1 MEIEKSIFYRM
12 TNENEDSTTELLAN
26 ILRSYLFIRSDII
39 KHLCGDYQRLIGY
52 DFDDAEIVTQR
63 VVEGIGKPDL
73 KIKTKDV
80 YVIVEN
86 KIRVGTTPTEH
97 ELVDYIKEIEA
108 FCSSSLRSEGSTG
121 EKKYGKLVFLI
132 PQEYGFVDLFRRVYD
147 SYPSLV
153 SIVYWENFISWI
165 KKREYSSASP
175 VLAEVISYFESV
187 VDINHKNEDTRE
199 LRAYEVLMLNNVEKV
214 FDAISLCNQLLKRI
228 AAIET
233 RLIENLN
240 DEFKSKEIPV
250 ELSASNYFFD
260 YSDNNKVPQI
270 NDGGIGKALNIT
282 YRGKRY
288 DMVCYC
294 GFSDL
299 NDRKKTKDY
308 GFSVAFYKIVSS
320 GLTAYTTETSDNWTF
335 VPLNPEIL
343 IDPDTSLFEK
353 EVTEIVKNVIESPD
367 FAIGK

>member
-1 MEIEKSIFYRM
+1 MDIEKSIFNRM

-26 ILRSYLFIRSDII
+26 TLKSYLFIRSDII
-39 KHLCGDYQRLIGY
+39 KYLCGDYQRLIGY
-52 DFDDAEIVTQR
+52 DFTDAEIITQR

-86 KIRVGTTPTEH
+86 KIRIGTAPTEH
-97 ELVDYIKEIEA
+97 ELEDYIQEIKA
-108 FCSSSLRSEGSTG
+108 FCSLSLRREEHSEGRL
-121 EKKYGKLVFLI
+121 YGKLVFLI
-132 PQEYGFVDLFRRVYD
+132 PQEYGFADLLKRVQDVYT
-147 SYPSLV
+147 SLV

-240 DEFKSKEIPV
+240 GEFKSKGTPI
-250 ELSASNYFFD
+250 ELSASNYYFS

-282 YRGKRY
+282 HRGKRY

-308 GFSVAFYKIVSS
+308 GFSVAFKKTISS
-320 GLTAYTTETSDNWTF
+320 GLEAYATETFDNWTF

-353 EVTEIVKNVIESPD
+353 EVTEIVRNVLEAPD
-367 FAIGK
+367 FVINK